1 MQYVGIEFRVAVAVS
16 AAAAAVAA
24 GCAAGRAG
32 VRTGYGGEGRQ
43 HVRGDAG
50 IGAACARLQRPARR
64 HLLQV
69 RRDRT
74 PLSAPLAFSQLSS
87 PLLSFPFLFTS
98 LLTSSYTPPPLLLSI
113 ALSLQIVHFSS
124 PLLSSPLASF
134 CPASKTQLLL
144 IIAIIFRAL
153 VHVGCAP
160 SYRLAGL

>member
-16 AAAAAVAA
+16 AAAAVAA

-74 PLSAPLAFSQLSS
+74 PLSAPLAFSPQLSS
-87 PLLSFPFLFTS
+87 PF
-98 LLTSSYTPPPLLLSI
+98 
-113 ALSLQIVHFSS
+113 
-124 PLLSSPLASF
+124 LSSSLHF
-134 CPASKTQLLL
+134 
-144 IIAIIFRAL
+144 
-153 VHVGCAP
+153 
-160 SYRLAGL
+160 